1 MKIIFQH
8 PCEFCLDILALEDRD
23 ATAAVQVTL
32 KTSSFESESVHRL
45 KFHMEC
51 AQLRLFQQDLQALPL
66 ASWAQAQLQNLDGTF
81 KLQLSRRQALEYQM
95 CISWAETKWDFRK
108 QYGEFKQVYI
118 MDEEALYAVI
128 QAFEEVSYWFA

>member
-1 MKIIFQH
+1 
-8 PCEFCLDILALEDRD
+8 
-23 ATAAVQVTL
+23 
-32 KTSSFESESVHRL
+32 
-45 KFHMEC
+45 
-51 AQLRLFQQDLQALPL
+51 
-66 ASWAQAQLQNLDGTF
+66 
-81 KLQLSRRQALEYQM
+81 M